1 MDEERGVAVR
11 ASASG
16 AGPGAIQGPFRRTSR
31 GGIWPLK
38 QVSWMEGIAGCGH
51 WRTHDGAEV
60 DLVIERV
67 DGGIVGIEVK
77 AGSRLQD
84 KDLTGHKILKGE
96 FVDPG
101 RVRNPSPGLE
111 VSTTARAA
119 FSATRAVGTPA
130 SRTRRVEFEDAASL
144 PPTLARRRPARTT
157 PPPCPSRGSRRC
169 GGRLR
174 PTRCRA

>member
-1 MDEERGVAVR
+1 
-11 ASASG
+11 
-16 AGPGAIQGPFRRTSR
+16 
-31 GGIWPLK
+31 LK

-101 RVRNPSPGLE
+101 RV
-111 VSTTARAA
+111 
-119 FSATRAVGTPA
+119 
-130 SRTRRVEFEDAASL
+130 
-144 PPTLARRRPARTT
+144 
-157 PPPCPSRGSRRC
+157 
-169 GGRLR
+169 
-174 PTRCRA
+174 